1 MRFDLTDLRLF
12 LTVVEQGSLTKGAA
26 ALNLALASVSER
38 VSGMEAELGAALLQR
53 SRRGVGPTAAG
64 ATLVRHAR
72 LVLAQVEQMRGA
84 LRPFGTG
91 LRGRVRVLANTA
103 ALADFLPRQ
112 LCRFL
117 AAHPD
122 LSVDLDERPSAEIA
136 LAVAEGR
143 ADLGLA
149 ADITDLAA
157 LQTHLL
163 APDQLVVVVGQ
174 RHRLAAQARIGFADI
189 VGEPFVGMA
198 DAALEVDLAERAAR
212 LGRQLDYRVR
222 LRNVAKLGLLIEAGV
237 GVAILSQ
244 ASAAELA
251 GAAVA
256 VVKLDEPW
264 AARQLYLCA
273 RDFTALTPQAG
284 ALARQLMAPPHCVEF
299 GPAESVPAL
308 APGRREHPAG

>member
-26 ALNLALASVSER
+26 ALHLALASVSER
-38 VSGMEAELGAALLQR
+38 VSGMEAELGTALLQR
-53 SRRGVGPTAAG
+53 SRRGVAPTAAG
-64 ATLVRHAR
+64 TTLVRHAR
-72 LVLAQVEQMRGA
+72 LVLGQVEQMRGA

-91 LRGRVRVLANTA
+91 LRGRIRVLANTA
-103 ALADFLPRQ
+103 VLADFLPRQ

-117 AAHPD
+117 VAHPD
-122 LSVDLDERPSAEIA
+122 LSVDVDERPSAEIA

-163 APDQLVVVVGQ
+163 ALDQLVAVMERG
-174 RHRLAAQARIGFADI
+174 HRLAAQTQIGFADV

-212 LGRQLDYRVR
+212 LG
-222 LRNVAKLGLLIEAGV
+222 NVAKLGLLIEAGV

-251 GAAVA
+251 NAAVA
-256 VVKLDEPW
+256 VVPLAETW
-264 AARQLYLCA
+264 AARRLYLCA

-284 ALARQLMAPPHCVEF
+284 ALARQLMAPQRSA
-299 GPAESVPAL
+299 GPDLAGSAPAS
-308 APGRREHPAG
+308 APAPRGHPAG

>member
-12 LTVVEQGSLTKGAA
+12 LTVVEHGSLTKGAT

-53 SRRGVGPTAAG
+53 SRRGVVPTAAG
-64 ATLVRHAR
+64 TTLVRHAR
-72 LVLAQVEQMRGA
+72 LVLGQVEQMRGA

-91 LRGRVRVLANTA
+91 LRGRIRVQANTA
-103 ALADFLPRQ
+103 VLADFLPRQ

-117 AAHPD
+117 VAHPD
-122 LSVDLDERPSAEIA
+122 LSVDIEERPSAEIA

-163 APDQLVVVVGQ
+163 ALDQLVAVVGR
-174 RHRLAAQARIGFADI
+174 RHRLATQARVGFADL
-189 VGEPFVGMA
+189 VGDPFVGMA

-212 LGRQLDYRVR
+212 LGRQIDTRVR

-251 GAAVA
+251 QAAV
-256 VVKLDEPW
+256 VVLPLDEPW
-264 AARQLYLCA
+264 AARRLYLCA

-284 ALARQLMAPPHCVEF
+284 ALARQLIAPLRSAASGLAGSAPAS
-299 GPAESVPAL
+299 GPGHPEP
-308 APGRREHPAG
+308 PAG